1 MKIKIILLAI
11 FTLVIF
17 SKSSFS
23 DDSSL
28 ENKINKNLR
37 CLICQGQSIYD
48 SQSDFAES
56 MKLVVKQKIKA
67 GMSEEDIY
75 SFFKIQYGEWILYDP
90 QFNSKNFALWLLPI
104 LIFMEATVMTSSV
117 QVMEITGSMV
127 ILGILK
133 MAVRMMIGGGT
144 ITE

>member
-1 MKIKIILLAI
+1 MKTRIILYIIFLLLA
-11 FTLVIF
+11 F

-23 DDSSL
+23 NDQKL

-56 MKLVVKQKIKA
+56 MKLVVKQKIQS
-67 GMSEEDIY
+67 GMSEEEIY

-90 QFNSKNFALWLLPI
+90 QFNTKNFALWLLPI
-104 LIFMEATVMTSSV
+104 LVFLVGGI
-117 QVMEITGSMV
+117 I
-127 ILGILK
+127 ILTKFGVLK
-133 MAVRMMIGGGT
+133 KRL
-144 ITE
+144 

>member
-1 MKIKIILLAI
+1 MKTRIVLYIIFLLLA
-11 FTLVIF
+11 F

-23 DDSSL
+23 NDQEL

-56 MKLVVKQKIKA
+56 MKLVVKQKIES
-67 GMSEEDIY
+67 GMSEEEIY

-90 QFNSKNFALWLLPI
+90 QLNTKNFALWLLPI
-104 LIFMEATVMTSSV
+104 LVFLVGGI
-117 QVMEITGSMV
+117 I
-127 ILGILK
+127 ILTKFGVLK
-133 MAVRMMIGGGT
+133 KRL
-144 ITE
+144 

>member
-1 MKIKIILLAI
+1 MKTRIILYIIFLLLA
-11 FTLVIF
+11 F

-23 DDSSL
+23 NDQEL

-56 MKLVVKQKIKA
+56 MKLVVKQKIES
-67 GMSEEDIY
+67 GMSEEEIY

-90 QFNSKNFALWLLPI
+90 QFNTKNFALWLLPI
-104 LIFMEATVMTSSV
+104 LVFLVGGI
-117 QVMEITGSMV
+117 I
-127 ILGILK
+127 ILTKFRVLK
-133 MAVRMMIGGGT
+133 KRL
-144 ITE
+144 

>member
-1 MKIKIILLAI
+1 MKTRIILYIIFLLLA
-11 FTLVIF
+11 F

-23 DDSSL
+23 NDQKL

-56 MKLVVKQKIKA
+56 MKLVVKQKIES
-67 GMSEEDIY
+67 GMSEEEIY

-90 QFNSKNFALWLLPI
+90 QFNTKNFALWLLPI
-104 LIFMEATVMTSSV
+104 LVFLVGGIVIFKKFGVSKKR
-117 QVMEITGSMV
+117 
-127 ILGILK
+127 L
-133 MAVRMMIGGGT
+133 
-144 ITE
+144 

>member
-1 MKIKIILLAI
+1 MKTRIILYIIFLLLA
-11 FTLVIF
+11 F

-23 DDSSL
+23 NDQKL

-56 MKLVVKQKIKA
+56 MKLVVKQKIES
-67 GMSEEDIY
+67 GMSEEEIY

-90 QFNSKNFALWLLPI
+90 QFNTKNFALWLLPI
-104 LIFMEATVMTSSV
+104 LVFLVGGI
-117 QVMEITGSMV
+117 V
-127 ILGILK
+127 ILKKFRVSKKRL
-133 MAVRMMIGGGT
+133 
-144 ITE
+144 

>member
-1 MKIKIILLAI
+1 MNTRIVLYIIFLLLA
-11 FTLVIF
+11 F

-23 DDSSL
+23 NDQEL

-56 MKLVVKQKIKA
+56 MKLVVKQKIES
-67 GMSEEDIY
+67 GMSEEEIY

-90 QFNSKNFALWLLPI
+90 QFNTKNFALWLLPI
-104 LIFMEATVMTSSV
+104 LVFLAGGI
-117 QVMEITGSMV
+117 I
-127 ILGILK
+127 ILIKFGVLK
-133 MAVRMMIGGGT
+133 KR
-144 ITE
+144 

>member
-1 MKIKIILLAI
+1 MKIKIILLVI
-11 FTLVIF
+11 LVLISF
-17 SKSSFS
+17 SKRSFS
-23 DDSSL
+23 NDLNL

-56 MKLVVKQKIKA
+56 MKLVVKQKIEA

-90 QFNSKNFALWLLPI
+90 QFNIKNFALWLLPI
-104 LIFMEATVMTSSV
+104 LIFLA
-117 QVMEITGSMV
+117 G
-127 ILGILK
+127 GIIIIVKFGVLK
-133 MAVRMMIGGGT
+133 KR
-144 ITE
+144 

>member
-1 MKIKIILLAI
+1 MKIKIILLVI
-11 FTLVIF
+11 FLLVSF

-23 DDSSL
+23 DNLIL
-28 ENKINKNLR
+28 ENRINKNLR

-90 QFNSKNFALWLLPI
+90 QFNTKNFALWLLPI
-104 LIFMEATVMTSSV
+104 LIFLAGG
-117 QVMEITGSMV
+117 IV
-127 ILGILK
+127 IIVKFGVLK
-133 MAVRMMIGGGT
+133 KR
-144 ITE
+144 

>member
-1 MKIKIILLAI
+1 MKTRIILYTIFLLLA
-11 FTLVIF
+11 F

-23 DDSSL
+23 DDQKL

-56 MKLVVKQKIKA
+56 MKLVVKQKIES
-67 GMSEEDIY
+67 GMSEEEIY

-90 QFNSKNFALWLLPI
+90 QFNTKNLALWLLPI
-104 LIFMEATVMTSSV
+104 LVFLVGGI
-117 QVMEITGSMV
+117 V
-127 ILGILK
+127 ILKKFGVSKKRL
-133 MAVRMMIGGGT
+133 
-144 ITE
+144 

>member
-1 MKIKIILLAI
+1 MKTRIILYIFFLLLA
-11 FTLVIF
+11 F

-23 DDSSL
+23 NDQKL

-56 MKLVVKQKIKA
+56 MKLVVKQKIES
-67 GMSEEDIY
+67 GMSEEEIY

-90 QFNSKNFALWLLPI
+90 QFNTKNFALWLLPI
-104 LIFMEATVMTSSV
+104 LVFLVGGI
-117 QVMEITGSMV
+117 I
-127 ILGILK
+127 ILTKFGVLK
-133 MAVRMMIGGGT
+133 KRL
-144 ITE
+144 

>member
-1 MKIKIILLAI
+1 MKTRIVLYIIFLLLA
-11 FTLVIF
+11 F

-23 DDSSL
+23 NDQEL

-56 MKLVVKQKIKA
+56 MKLVVKQKIES
-67 GMSEEDIY
+67 GMSEEEIY

-90 QFNSKNFALWLLPI
+90 QFNTKNSALWLLPI
-104 LIFMEATVMTSSV
+104 LVFLVGGI
-117 QVMEITGSMV
+117 I
-127 ILGILK
+127 ILIKFGVLK
-133 MAVRMMIGGGT
+133 KRL
-144 ITE
+144 

>member
-1 MKIKIILLAI
+1 MKTRIILYIIFLLLA
-11 FTLVIF
+11 F

-23 DDSSL
+23 NDQEL

-56 MKLVVKQKIKA
+56 MKLVVKQKIES
-67 GMSEEDIY
+67 GMSEEEIY

-90 QFNSKNFALWLLPI
+90 QFNTKNFALWLLPI
-104 LIFMEATVMTSSV
+104 LVFLVGGI
-117 QVMEITGSMV
+117 I
-127 ILGILK
+127 ILTKFGVLK
-133 MAVRMMIGGGT
+133 KRL
-144 ITE
+144 

>member
-1 MKIKIILLAI
+1 MKTRIILYAI
-11 FTLVIF
+11 FLLLAF

-23 DDSSL
+23 DDKKL

-56 MKLVVKQKIKA
+56 MKLVVKQKIES
-67 GMSEEDIY
+67 GMSEEEIY

-90 QFNSKNFALWLLPI
+90 QFNTKNFALWLLPI
-104 LIFMEATVMTSSV
+104 LLFLVGGI
-117 QVMEITGSMV
+117 I
-127 ILGILK
+127 ILIKFGVLK
-133 MAVRMMIGGGT
+133 KRL
-144 ITE
+144 

>member
-1 MKIKIILLAI
+1 MKIKIIFLAI
-11 FTLVIF
+11 FTLVLF

-90 QFNSKNFALWLLPI
+90 QFNTKNFALWLLPI
-104 LIFMEATVMTSSV
+104 LIFIA
-117 QVMEITGSMV
+117 G
-127 ILGILK
+127 GIIIIVKFGVLK
-133 MAVRMMIGGGT
+133 KR
-144 ITE
+144 

>member
-1 MKIKIILLAI
+1 MKTRIVLYIIFLLLA
-11 FTLVIF
+11 F

-23 DDSSL
+23 NDQKL

-56 MKLVVKQKIKA
+56 MKLVVKQKIES
-67 GMSEEDIY
+67 GMSEEEIY

-90 QFNSKNFALWLLPI
+90 QLNTKNFALWLLPI
-104 LIFMEATVMTSSV
+104 LVFLVGGI
-117 QVMEITGSMV
+117 I
-127 ILGILK
+127 ILTKFGVLK
-133 MAVRMMIGGGT
+133 KRL
-144 ITE
+144 